1 MQRTRLL
8 PALALATFLLA
19 LPALL
24 QGCAK
29 ARRAGAPLAVPAGGF
44 ELVLLHTNDTH
55 TYIAGADASG
65 RACFKEDGCYGGY
78 ARISQAIKDEK
89 AKGGSVLALDA
100 GDQMQGTIFFATG
113 KAPLIASLQKRM
125 PYDFSTLGN
134 HEFDEGCPALA
145 GFLAELPYGVLA
157 ANLKPGKA
165 CPLAACAVK
174 PWAVREFQGVK
185 VGVFGIANDE
195 PVGTSDACKS
205 TKFLDRRQ
213 AAQQAVRELEARG
226 CRIIVAVTHIG
237 LEDDLALARSVDG
250 IDVIVGGHSHSYLGP
265 ETNGGLKEKP
275 EGPYPLV
282 ASSPS
287 GKPVLVVTAKFQ
299 TRYLGRL
306 DVAFDAEGKAC
317 AWQGGPI
324 LLGPDAPRDPEISAL
339 VAPKGEELERLRKD
353 RLFENGV
360 DMPDGIEACRQGE
373 CLAGILAADAFLEF
387 GRPHG
392 ATIALMHAG
401 GVRSSLPSGW
411 VSRGDMLSVH
421 PFASHVAV
429 KEITGATIIEALE
442 NSVADGHD
450 GAYLLQPAGLSFVLD
465 MRRPSGHRLV
475 KAEAMGADG
484 RMHAL
489 NPKARYCVAM
499 ADFLARGSGGHPM
512 LGRGRTIA
520 LSDETE
526 RELVERHAA
535 RISPLRTI
543 GTGRFE
549 ILR

>member
-1 MQRTRLL
+1 RLL
-8 PALALATFLLA
+8 PALALVAFLLA

-29 ARRAGAPLAVPAGGF
+29 ARRAEAPLAVPAGGF

-78 ARISQAIKDEK
+78 ARIAQAIKNEK
-89 AKGGSVLALDA
+89 AKGGNVLALDA

-134 HEFDEGCPALA
+134 HEFDDGCPALA
-145 GFLAELPYGVLA
+145 RFLAELPYGVLA
-157 ANLKPGKA
+157 CNLKPDKG
-165 CPLAACAVK
+165 CPLASSAVK

-185 VGVFGIANDE
+185 VGVFGIANDA
-195 PVGTSDACKS
+195 PVGTSDACKA
-205 TKFLDRRQ
+205 TKFLDRTQ
-213 AAQQAVRELEARG
+213 AARQAVRELEAQG

-317 AWQGGPI
+317 AWQGGPV

-339 VAPKGEELERLRKD
+339 VAPKGEELERLKKD

-392 ATIALMHAG
+392 ATIAFMHAG

-411 VSRGDMLSVH
+411 VTRGDMLSVH
-421 PFASHVAV
+421 PFAAHVAV
-429 KEITGATIIEALE
+429 KEITGATIIESLE

-484 RMHAL
+484 RMHPL
-489 NPKARYCVAM
+489 NPRARYRVAM

-512 LGRGRTIA
+512 LGRGRTLA

>member
-1 MQRTRLL
+1 M
-8 PALALATFLLA
+8 
-19 LPALL
+19 
-24 QGCAK
+24 
-29 ARRAGAPLAVPAGGF
+29 
-44 ELVLLHTNDTH
+44 LHTNDTH

-65 RACFKEDGCYGGY
+65 RACFKEEGCYGGY
-78 ARISQAIKDEK
+78 ARIAQAIKDEK
-89 AKGGSVLALDA
+89 AKGGNVLVLDA

-185 VGVFGIANDE
+185 VGVFGIANDQ
-195 PVGTSDACKS
+195 PVGTSDACKA
-205 TKFLDRRQ
+205 TAFLDRRE
-213 AAQQAVRELEARG
+213 AARQAVRELEAQG

-237 LEDDLALARSVDG
+237 LEDDLALARAVDG

-265 ETNGGLKEKP
+265 ERNGGLTEKP

-282 ASSPS
+282 AQSPS

-306 DVAFDAEGKAC
+306 DAVFDAEGTAC

-324 LLGPDAPRDPEISAL
+324 LLGPDAPRDPELSAL
-339 VAPKGEELERLRKD
+339 VAPKGEALEKLKKE
-353 RLFENGV
+353 RLFENEI
-360 DMPDGIEACRQGE
+360 DMPDGIEACRRGE
-373 CLAGILAADAFLEF
+373 CLAGLLAADAFLEF
-387 GRPHG
+387 GRRHG
-392 ATIALMHAG
+392 ASIALMHAG
-401 GVRSSLPSGW
+401 GVRSSLPRGW
-411 VSRGDMLSVH
+411 VTQGDMLSVH
-421 PFASHVAV
+421 PFAAHVAV
-429 KEITGATIIEALE
+429 KEITGATLIEALE

-450 GAYLLQPAGLSFVLD
+450 GAYLLQPAGLAFVLD
-465 MRRPSGHRLV
+465 RARPSGRRLV

-489 NPKARYCVAM
+489 DPKARYRVAM

-512 LGRGRTIA
+512 LARGRTLA
-520 LSDETE
+520 VSAETE
-526 RELVERHAA
+526 RELVARHAA
-535 RISPLRTI
+535 RISPLRGI
-543 GTGRFE
+543 GTGRFV
-549 ILR
+549 ILH

>member
-1 MQRTRLL
+1 VQRTRLFPL
-8 PALALATFLLA
+8 LVLAAFALALA
-19 LPALL
+19 L
-24 QGCAK
+24 QGCAS
-29 ARRAGAPLAVPAGGF
+29 ARRAGTPPAVPPGGF

-65 RACFKEDGCYGGY
+65 RACFKEEGCYGGY
-78 ARISQAIKDEK
+78 ARIAQAIKDEK
-89 AKGGSVLALDA
+89 AKGGNVLVLDA

-185 VGVFGIANDE
+185 VGVFGIANDQ
-195 PVGTSDACKS
+195 PVGTSDACKA
-205 TKFLDRRQ
+205 TAFLDRRE
-213 AAQQAVRELEARG
+213 AARQAVRELEAQG

-237 LEDDLALARSVDG
+237 LEDDLALARAVDG

-265 ETNGGLKEKP
+265 ERNGGLTEKP

-282 ASSPS
+282 AQSPS

-306 DVAFDAEGKAC
+306 DAVFDAEGTAC

-324 LLGPDAPRDPEISAL
+324 LLGPDAPRDPELSAL
-339 VAPKGEELERLRKD
+339 VAPKGEALEKLKKE
-353 RLFENGV
+353 RLFENEI
-360 DMPDGIEACRQGE
+360 DMPDGIEACRRGE
-373 CLAGILAADAFLEF
+373 CLAGLLAADAFLEF
-387 GRPHG
+387 GRRHG
-392 ATIALMHAG
+392 ASIALMHAG
-401 GVRSSLPSGW
+401 GVRSSLPRGW
-411 VSRGDMLSVH
+411 VTQGDMLSVH
-421 PFASHVAV
+421 PFAAHVAV
-429 KEITGATIIEALE
+429 KEITGATLIEALE

-450 GAYLLQPAGLSFVLD
+450 GAYLLQPAGLAFVLD
-465 MRRPSGHRLV
+465 RARPSGRRLV

-489 NPKARYCVAM
+489 DPKARYRVAM

-512 LGRGRTIA
+512 LARGRTLA
-520 LSDETE
+520 VSAETE
-526 RELVERHAA
+526 RELVARHAA
-535 RISPLRTI
+535 RISPLRGI
-543 GTGRFE
+543 GTGRFV
-549 ILR
+549 ILH

>member
-1 MQRTRLL
+1 VQRTRLFPL
-8 PALALATFLLA
+8 LVLAAFALALA
-19 LPALL
+19 L
-24 QGCAK
+24 QGCAS
-29 ARRAGAPLAVPAGGF
+29 ARRGGTPPAVPPGGF

-65 RACFKEDGCYGGY
+65 RACFKEEGCYGGY
-78 ARISQAIKDEK
+78 ARIAQAIKDEK
-89 AKGGSVLALDA
+89 AKGGNVLVLDA

-185 VGVFGIANDE
+185 VGVFGIANDQ
-195 PVGTSDACKS
+195 PVGTSDACKA
-205 TKFLDRRQ
+205 TAFLDRRE
-213 AAQQAVRELEARG
+213 AARQAVRELEAQG

-237 LEDDLALARSVDG
+237 LEDDLALARAVDG

-265 ETNGGLKEKP
+265 ERNGGLTEKP

-282 ASSPS
+282 AQSPS

-306 DVAFDAEGKAC
+306 DAVFDAEGTAC

-324 LLGPDAPRDPEISAL
+324 LLGPDAPRDPELSAL
-339 VAPKGEELERLRKD
+339 VAPKGEALEKLKKE
-353 RLFENGV
+353 RLFENEI
-360 DMPDGIEACRQGE
+360 DMPDGIEACRRGE
-373 CLAGILAADAFLEF
+373 CLAGLLAADAFLEF
-387 GRPHG
+387 GRRHG
-392 ATIALMHAG
+392 ASIALMHAG
-401 GVRSSLPSGW
+401 GVRSSLPRGW
-411 VSRGDMLSVH
+411 VTQGDMLSVH
-421 PFASHVAV
+421 PFAAHVAV
-429 KEITGATIIEALE
+429 KEITGATLIEALE

-450 GAYLLQPAGLSFVLD
+450 GAYLLQPAGLAFVLD
-465 MRRPSGHRLV
+465 RARPSGRRLV

-489 NPKARYCVAM
+489 DPKARYRVAM

-512 LGRGRTIA
+512 LARGRTLA
-520 LSDETE
+520 VSAETE
-526 RELVERHAA
+526 RELVARHAA
-535 RISPLRTI
+535 RISPLRGI
-543 GTGRFE
+543 GTGRFV
-549 ILR
+549 ILH